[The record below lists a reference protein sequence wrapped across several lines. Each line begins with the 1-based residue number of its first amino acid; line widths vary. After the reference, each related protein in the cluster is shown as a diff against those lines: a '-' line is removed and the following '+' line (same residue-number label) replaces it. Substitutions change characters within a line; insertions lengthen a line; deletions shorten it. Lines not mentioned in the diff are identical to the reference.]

1 MKGVWGVGAALGLLL
16 VAAAPA
22 GAQANF
28 PDRTIRIMVGF
39 PAGGPPDIAARLL
52 AERFSANWGKSV
64 VVENATGSGGNI
76 AVERAVKSAPDGY
89 TLLMVSNAIAINP
102 SLYPALS
109 YNAMRDLVPISLAVI
124 MPVILVINN
133 DVPAKTARE
142 FLALAKSQPGKITLG
157 HAGVGTPA
165 HMAGELFKI
174 SNGVD
179 VQQVSYRGSPAVL
192 PDLLSGRIS
201 ASFPNIS
208 VVLQLVREGKLRAL
222 AVTSRRRAVA
232 TPDVPTMTEAGLP
245 AIDADAW
252 FGLMAPAGTPQ
263 PIIDRLHRESVR
275 VLAQGD
281 VRKRLDELGMQVVA
295 NSPEEF
301 GALIKSD
308 TARWA
313 KVIKAAGIKASE

>member
-1 MKGVWGVGAALGLLL
+1 MNGFWRLGAVLALLL
-16 VAAAPA
+16 AATAPA
-22 GAQANF
+22 GAQANY
-28 PDRTIRIMVGF
+28 PERTIRIFVGF

-64 VVENATGSGGNI
+64 VVENATGGGGNI

-89 TLLMVSNAIAINP
+89 SLLMASNAIAINP
-102 SLYPALS
+102 SLYPALP

-133 DVPAKTARE
+133 DLPAKTARE
-142 FLALAKSQPGKITLG
+142 FVALAKAQPGKITIG

-174 SNGVD
+174 STGVD
-179 VQQVSYRGSPAVL
+179 VQQVAYRGSPAVL
-192 PDLLSGRIS
+192 PDLLGGRIS

-281 VRKRLDELGMQVVA
+281 VRKRLDDLGMQVVA
-295 NSPEEF
+295 NSPAEF
-301 GALIKSD
+301 GALIKAD

-313 KVIKAAGIKASE
+313 KVIKAAGIKMN